1 MTTPVAPP
9 AARPPVPAG
18 RRWALALVLALAALV
33 RLAHWAAARDEPFVA
48 RLAMDSQEYDRWA
61 AAIAAGD
68 WLGSEP
74 FFQAPL
80 YPYLVAL
87 VYRAAGRA
95 YDAIYLLQIAAA
107 LAGLYALGR
116 GVEEMAGG
124 GARGRRT
131 GALAALAGALYLPF
145 VFYDVQLLKESLAV
159 DLAAALL
166 WALAVARRR
175 DTLPLWLAAGAV
187 GGLLALLREQ
197 FLVAAFFLAPL
208 AWRRGEGP
216 RRPLWRVA
224 LFAAGLALP
233 LLPVAARNA
242 ALGGG
247 FLPTTSQGG
256 ANFWIGNNPAAD
268 GTYRPLTAGR
278 QIPRLEREEPR
289 RIAER
294 ESGRALA
301 AAEVSRYWRDRA
313 LGWAAAEP
321 ARFARLQ
328 LRKLGLFWSGYEWP
342 DAVDYYWMKTRSR
355 ALALPLLEFGAVALG
370 ALAGCV
376 LLLRRRALAG
386 FAPALLF
393 GLAWMVSTVA
403 FFLFARYRLPVVP
416 ALAALA
422 AVPLEAVAAA
432 AGARRWR
439 AAAAGGAAL
448 ALVWA
453 LPQLAGYTP
462 RADLVEYNLGR
473 LAEEGGDATRAR
485 GHYEAALEVD
495 PRAFLPALNLGNL
508 AARAGDYE
516 AARGWFERAVAAEPG
531 ASEAWSNLGGARL
544 ALGDV
549 AGARAALERAL
560 ELDPEQAAAR
570 ANLALLERRERGR

>member
-9 AARPPVPAG
+9 DPRPPAPSG
-18 RRWALALVLALAALV
+18 RRWALALALALAALV
-33 RLAHWAAARDEPFVA
+33 RLAHWAAVRDEPFVA

-68 WLGSEP
+68 WLGTEP

-80 YPYLVAL
+80 YPYLLAV
-87 VYRAAGRA
+87 VYRAVGRS

-107 LAGLYALGR
+107 LTGLYALGR

-131 GALAALAGALYLPF
+131 GALAALAGALYAPF
-145 VFYDVQLLKESLAV
+145 VFCDVQLLKESLAV

-175 DTLPLWLAAGAV
+175 ATPGIWLVAGVV
-187 GGLLALLREQ
+187 GGLLALLREN
-197 FLVAAFFLAPL
+197 FLVAAPL
-208 AWRRGEGP
+208 MLPLVGRRGEGW
-216 RRPLWRVA
+216 RRPLARAA

-233 LLPVAARNA
+233 LVPVAARNA

-256 ANFWIGNNPAAD
+256 ANFWIGNNPEAD
-268 GTYRPLTAGR
+268 GTYRPLTPGR
-278 QIPRLEREEPR
+278 QIPRLERAEPR

-294 ESGRALA
+294 ESGRALS
-301 AAEVSRYWRDRA
+301 AAEVSRFWRHRA
-313 LGWAAAEP
+313 LAWAAAEP

-328 LRKLGLFWSGYEWP
+328 LAKLRLFWSGYEWP
-342 DAVDYYWMKTRSR
+342 DAVDYYWMKTRSP

-370 ALAGCV
+370 ALAGV
-376 LLLRRRALAG
+376 FLLVRVRALAS

-393 GLAWMVSTVA
+393 AFGWMVSTVA
-403 FFLFARYRLPVVP
+403 FFLFARYRLPALP
-416 ALAALA
+416 ALLALA
-422 AVPLEAVAAA
+422 AVPLERIAAA
-432 AGARRWR
+432 VHAGRWR
-439 AAAAGGAAL
+439 AAAGGGAAV
-448 ALVWA
+448 ALVAA
-453 LPQLAGYTP
+453 LPHLAGYAP

-473 LAEEGGDATRAR
+473 LHEEAG
-485 GHYEAALEVD
+485 EAALASEHYRAALAAD

-508 AARAGDYE
+508 AARGRDY
-516 AARGWFERAVAAEPG
+516 ATARGWFERAVAAEPG
-531 ASEAWSNLGGARL
+531 AAEAWSNLGGARL
-544 ALGDV
+544 ALGDY
-549 AGARAALERAL
+549 AGARAALARAL
-560 ELDPEQAAAR
+560 ELDPEQPAAR
-570 ANLALLERRERGR
+570 ANFALLERRERAP